1 MTSMTV
7 ESTIDMKNIKAR
19 SQNLN
24 KLDKDKL
31 IKKFDNLYSLEK
43 ILRLQ
48 MKIKKFL
55 IYRRESRNRGEKFS
69 NPQGQIG
76 VYQGRGSILPLG
88 SMSNSNFE
96 YVGGKKNGEKE
107 GFGVQKWKD
116 GAIYSGKFSNNRA
129 NGLGIFKHS
138 DGDEYKG
145 EFVNDRAS
153 GYGLYKH
160 SNGATYEG
168 MWTEDSQHGFGEE
181 KWRDGSEY
189 VGYYVK
195 GKKQGLG
202 NKKN

>member
-1 MTSMTV
+1 
-7 ESTIDMKNIKAR
+7 MKKVKE
-19 SQNLN
+19 
-24 KLDKDKL
+24 KLME
-31 IKKFDNLYSLEK
+31 KFNNMYSLEK
-43 ILRLQ
+43 ILKLQ

-55 IYRRESRNRGEKFS
+55 NNRRGGNNNGEKFS
-69 NPQGQIG
+69 NPQQGQLG

-88 SMSNSNFE
+88 LMSNTNFE
-96 YVGGKKNGEKE
+96 YVGGKNNGEKE

-116 GAIYSGKFSNNRA
+116 GAIYKGKFNKNRA

-153 GYGLYKH
+153 GYGLYRH

-189 VGYYVK
+189 VGNYIK

-202 NKKN
+202 NTNFISFLYLFLPYF